1 MTYQDPSQFDPR
13 FPHRPTHPDFVR
25 LANAAQ
31 NVDSQAGSGR
41 SVPDILNLDEDS
53 VIYFIEQR
61 LGALGVTSAVA
72 KAMYLDAITIATY
85 AERGRE
91 MSL

>member
-13 FPHRPTHPDFVR
+13 FPDRPTHPDFVR

-41 SVPDILNLDEDS
+41 GVSDILNLDEDS
-53 VIYFIEQR
+53 VVYFIEQR
-61 LGALGVTSAVA
+61 LGAMGITSTVA

-85 AERGRE
+85 AERGRQV
-91 MSL
+91 LL